1 MSHIIETTDA
11 TFDADVLGGRDVVLL
26 DIWSPSCGPCLAM
39 LPALEQVAEEYQGR
53 AKVVKINAQA
63 NPETAVRFGVR
74 FVPTLIVF
82 KDGEKLESVN
92 GARSKAEL
100 AQMIDKYL

>member
-39 LPALEQVAEEYQGR
+39 LPSLQQVAEEYQGR
-53 AKVVKINAQA
+53 AKVVKINAQS
-63 NPETAVRFGVR
+63 NPETAVR

-82 KDGEKLESVN
+82 KDGEKLESIH